1 MKYIHQYF
9 KVEQISEE
17 NNLIISKQNKFDNLQ
32 SRPAIFFD
40 RDGVLIEDKHF
51 ISNPNQVQLLSG
63 VKNLLS
69 LAKESFIATI
79 VVTNQSGISRGYFNW
94 EEYQEVTLKM
104 LDSIGYPF
112 NIDAIYACGAPPIKN
127 LSNWRKPNPYM
138 LLEAKER
145 FNLDFDKSIMIGD
158 RLSDLKAGLNAGVK
172 MVVHL
177 LTGKGR
183 SERSK
188 VIKFFNLSE
197 NIVYYDSHFRMNINN
212 KNQEIL
218 LIDNL
223 QDLKVDFL

>member
-1 MKYIHQYF
+1 
-9 KVEQISEE
+9 
-17 NNLIISKQNKFDNLQ
+17 
-32 SRPAIFFD
+32 
-40 RDGVLIEDKHF
+40 
-51 ISNPNQVQLLSG
+51 
-63 VKNLLS
+63 
-69 LAKESFIATI
+69 
-79 VVTNQSGISRGYFNW
+79 
-94 EEYQEVTLKM
+94 
-104 LDSIGYPF
+104 
-112 NIDAIYACGAPPIKN
+112 
-127 LSNWRKPNPYM
+127 
-138 LLEAKER
+138 
-145 FNLDFDKSIMIGD
+145 MIGD

-223 QDLKVDFL
+223 QDLKVDFFLKNII